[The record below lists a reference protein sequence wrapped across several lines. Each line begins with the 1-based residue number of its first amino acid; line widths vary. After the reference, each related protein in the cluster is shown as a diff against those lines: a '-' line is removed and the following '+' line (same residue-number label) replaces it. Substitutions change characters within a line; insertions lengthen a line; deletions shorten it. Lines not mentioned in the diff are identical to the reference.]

1 MPVITS
7 SYHEIRARML
17 PGDVVAFSGK
27 NNFSDV
33 IKWATGATVSHV
45 GIVYSVETGAD
56 LQTGEVAV
64 HIMEST
70 FLHRDHT
77 TGKSS
82 GGVLRNRLCHHIESY
97 EGHIWW
103 LPLSAAAREKLD
115 LGRLSQFLAEQ
126 QGKEYDVT
134 QAVCSALDAMDD
146 APVVGA
152 ATHNAENFTRF
163 FCSELATAALEAG
176 GVIGRIN
183 ASEVTPIDLCSFSLF
198 AEEYHLL
205 KGGAGSVE
213 IEGFNSRCPERFG
226 ERA

>member
-1 MPVITS
+1 MPLITS

-45 GIVYSVETGAD
+45 GIVCSVETGSGD
-56 LQTGEVAV
+56 VAV

-103 LPLSAAAREKLD
+103 LPLSADARERLD
-115 LGRLSQFLAEQ
+115 LERLARFLMAH
-126 QGKEYDVT
+126 QGKGYDVA
-134 QAVCSALDAMDD
+134 QAVCSALDALDD
-146 APVVGA
+146 TPMLGA
-152 ATHNAENFTRF
+152 ATRNEEDFARF
-163 FCSELATAALEAG
+163 FCSELAAAALEAG
-176 GVIGRIN
+176 GVIGKIN

-205 KGGAGSVE
+205 KGGSGSVE

-226 ERA
+226 ELV

>member
-7 SYHEIRARML
+7 AYKEVRARML

-45 GIVYSVETGAD
+45 GIVCSVETEAD
-56 LQTGEVAV
+56 LATGEVAV

-77 TGKSS
+77 TGTSS
-82 GGVLRNRLCHHIESY
+82 GGVLRNRLCHHIERY

-115 LGRLSQFLAEQ
+115 LERLRQFLVDQ
-126 QGKEYDVT
+126 QGKEYDVA

-146 APVVGA
+146 APVLGA
-152 ATHNAENFTRF
+152 ATRNAENFARF
-163 FCSELATAALEAG
+163 FCSELAAAALEAG

-183 ASEVTPIDLCSFSLF
+183 ASEVTPIDLCSFSVF

-205 KGGAGSVE
+205 KGGSGSEE

-226 ERA
+226 E

>member
-1 MPVITS
+1 MPLITS
-7 SYHEIRARML
+7 SYHEIRPRML

-45 GIVYSVETGAD
+45 GIVYSIAPDEEGAD
-56 LQTGEVAV
+56 GAVAV

-70 FLHRDHT
+70 FLHRDVK
-77 TGKSS
+77 TGQSS
-82 GGVLRNRLCHHIESY
+82 GGVLRNRLCHHVEHY

-103 LPLSAAAREKLD
+103 LPLSAAARARLD
-115 LGRLSQFLAEQ
+115 AGRLTQFLLDQ
-126 QGKEYDVT
+126 QGKEYDVA
-134 QAVCSALDAMDD
+134 QAVGSALDVLDGV
-146 APVVGA
+146 PLVGA
-152 ATHNAENFTRF
+152 ATYNEENFTRF

-183 ASEVTPIDLCSFSLF
+183 ASEVTPIDLCTFSLF

-205 KGGAGSVE
+205 KGGAGSIE
-213 IEGFNSRCPERFG
+213 IEGYNSRSPERFG
-226 ERA
+226 EAG

>member
-1 MPVITS
+1 
-7 SYHEIRARML
+7 ML

-45 GIVYSVETGAD
+45 GIVCSVETEAD
-56 LQTGEVAV
+56 LTTGSLAV

-70 FLHRDHT
+70 FLHRDHI

-103 LPLSAAAREKLD
+103 LPLSASAREKLD
-115 LGRLSQFLAEQ
+115 LEQLTRFLMAHQGR
-126 QGKEYDVT
+126 GYDVA
-134 QAVCSALDAMDD
+134 QAVCSALDALDGS
-146 APVVGA
+146 PVLGA
-152 ATHNAENFTRF
+152 ATRNEEDFTRF
-163 FCSELATAALEAG
+163 FCSELAAAALEAG
-176 GVIGRIN
+176 GVIGKIN
-183 ASEVTPIDLCSFSLF
+183 ASEVTPIDLCSFNLF

-205 KGGAGSVE
+205 KGGSGSVE

-226 ERA
+226 ELV

>member
-45 GIVYSVETGAD
+45 GIVCSVETEAD
-56 LQTGEVAV
+56 LTTGSLAV

-70 FLHRDHT
+70 FLHRDHI

-97 EGHIWW
+97 EGT
-103 LPLSAAAREKLD
+103 S
-115 LGRLSQFLAEQ
+115 
-126 QGKEYDVT
+126 
-134 QAVCSALDAMDD
+134 
-146 APVVGA
+146 
-152 ATHNAENFTRF
+152 
-163 FCSELATAALEAG
+163 G
-176 GVIGRIN
+176 G
-183 ASEVTPIDLCSFSLF
+183 SL
-198 AEEYHLL
+198 
-205 KGGAGSVE
+205 
-213 IEGFNSRCPERFG
+213 
-226 ERA
+226 